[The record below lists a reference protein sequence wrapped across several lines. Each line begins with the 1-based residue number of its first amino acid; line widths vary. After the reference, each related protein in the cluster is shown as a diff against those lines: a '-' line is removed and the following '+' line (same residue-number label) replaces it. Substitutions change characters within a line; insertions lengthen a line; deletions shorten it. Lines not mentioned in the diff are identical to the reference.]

1 MKRFCILVFC
11 GLALATS
18 MQAQSPVSVEAG
30 IRGGLTWTD
39 LDMADVTANTPAP
52 GTQYGSGN
60 WNAGG
65 QIVGHFRIRVLSF
78 FAQPEL
84 GFTRNEGSIVAR
96 PPGAQEFAFKD
107 YTFTRLDGHLSM
119 GIRLFSVLRIQGG
132 PSMSYLFDVRNGSA
146 DATSDFAAT
155 TFGWHAGIGADIFK
169 LRLDVRFEPGLN
181 HRMETIGGQS
191 VNHSTRQLVL
201 GVGLRF

>member
-1 MKRFCILVFC
+1 MKRFWFTFLIL
-11 GLALATS
+11 LAAFTKLLA
-18 MQAQSPVSVEAG
+18 QAPVGVEAG

-39 LDMADVTANTPAP
+39 LAMADITANTPTA

-84 GFTRNEGSIVAR
+84 GFTRNEGSIMAR

-107 YTFTRLDGHLSM
+107 YTFTRLDGHLSL
-119 GIRLFSVLRIQGG
+119 GIRLFSVLRVQGG
-132 PSMSYLFDVRNGSA
+132 PSMSYLFDVRNGST
-146 DATSDFAAT
+146 DVTTDFAAT
-155 TFGWHAGIGADIFK
+155 TFGWHAGVGADIFK
-169 LRLDVRFEPGLN
+169 VRLDLRFEPGLN

-191 VNHSTRQLVL
+191 VNHSTRQMVL